1 MQSSKIANF
10 TGSIKGYEKAKHFDS
25 LFIKNIVNFLLL
37 SKSFLI
43 QLINHYWNS
52 ISATL
57 KQFETP

>member
-37 SKSFLI
+37 SKSFFPV
-43 QLINHYWNS
+43 INHYWNS

>member
-43 QLINHYWNS
+43 Q
-52 ISATL
+52 
-57 KQFETP
+57 